1 MLETR
6 AIGSYSRQGGQA
18 RPSKEGVFSQEGS
31 RIRKGRG
38 GECKSTKGTGKVT
51 IAFWEQDKDGGRWE
65 RGVEVRERSTATH
78 RLCAG
83 TLELT
88 ASGPSAGV

>member
-6 AIGSYSRQGGQA
+6 VIGSYSRQGGQA
-18 RPSKEGVFSQEGS
+18 RPSKEGAFSQEGS
-31 RIRKGRG
+31 RLRKGRG
-38 GECKSTKGTGKVT
+38 GECKSTKGAGKVT
-51 IAFWEQDKDGGRWE
+51 IVFWEQYKDGGRWG